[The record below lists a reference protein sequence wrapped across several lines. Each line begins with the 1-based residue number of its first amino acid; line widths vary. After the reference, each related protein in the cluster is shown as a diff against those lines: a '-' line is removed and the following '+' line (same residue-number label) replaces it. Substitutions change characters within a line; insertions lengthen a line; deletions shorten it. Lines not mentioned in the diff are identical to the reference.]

1 MLPGNFVIA
10 DEKLSAALSFFPSS
24 TFHLLF
30 QVDNENVRVIGGN
43 FQLRKRS
50 TFIEEWFSSQ
60 VRKVFLFKGTIDHFE
75 GNWQQLSSASTYLLE
90 LYVTQNNFLNFEI
103 ARQVWLR
110 LGTCFGSP
118 VRAGIFISIF
128 IPIAYYKKNFTIG
141 KSCNICLVWRWSN
154 CETEKCL

>member
-1 MLPGNFVIA
+1 MKNSLQHS
-10 DEKLSAALSFFPSS
+10 LFFPSS

-75 GNWQQLSSASTYLLE
+75 GKLT
-90 LYVTQNNFLNFEI
+90 
-103 ARQVWLR
+103 
-110 LGTCFGSP
+110 
-118 VRAGIFISIF
+118 
-128 IPIAYYKKNFTIG
+128 
-141 KSCNICLVWRWSN
+141 
-154 CETEKCL
+154 TEKPARASMKFVRNQK

>member
-75 GNWQQLSSASTYLLE
+75 GKLT
-90 LYVTQNNFLNFEI
+90 
-103 ARQVWLR
+103 
-110 LGTCFGSP
+110 
-118 VRAGIFISIF
+118 
-128 IPIAYYKKNFTIG
+128 
-141 KSCNICLVWRWSN
+141 
-154 CETEKCL
+154 TEKPARASMKFVRNLE